1 MYLRVLPVGRPQT
14 QARCMCVPSRQFLLY
29 MVPELDLDDTSLICR
44 MDVQQPR
51 ENKVNQSTER
61 AKPRKW
67 PEDGEG
73 SRMGGHLS
81 FSIAVV
87 MKVNLPVGTRAGQT
101 VPEG

>member
-14 QARCMCVPSRQFLLY
+14 QERCMCVPSRQFLLY

-61 AKPRKW
+61 AKPRKL

-101 VPEG
+101 VSKG

>member
-61 AKPRKW
+61 ANQEVARGW
-67 PEDGEG
+67 G
-73 SRMGGHLS
+73 R
-81 FSIAVV
+81 F
-87 MKVNLPVGTRAGQT
+87 
-101 VPEG
+101 